1 MKKYIPN
8 TITSLNLICGV
19 AGIIQAFEG
28 DLKIAVAFI
37 WLAGIFDFFDGFAAR
52 MLKVSSEIGK
62 QLDSLADM
70 VTFGVL
76 PAIVMYQLLIQYTDN
91 RYVPYLAILLAVFS
105 AIRLAKFNIDERQT
119 SGFIGLPTPATAL
132 FVSSLPFI
140 LELDKMKGFTPYVLV
155 TLLVITM
162 MLSLIMVAEVP
173 LLALKFK
180 DFSWKNNK
188 FRFVFLIISILLVV
202 SLQIIAIPI
211 IIFVYFIVS
220 ILNNRQSK
228 SVESLGN
235 D

>member
-19 AGIIQAFEG
+19 AGIIQAFQG
-28 DLKIAVAFI
+28 DLKTAVAFI
-37 WLAGIFDFFDGFAAR
+37 WLAGVFDFFDGFAAR

-76 PAIVMYQLLIQYTDN
+76 PSIVMYQLLIQYTDN
-91 RYVPYLAILLAVFS
+91 SYVPYLAILLAVFS

-132 FVSSLPFI
+132 FISSLPFI
-140 LELDKMKGFTPYVLV
+140 LELEKMKDFNAYVFV
-155 TLLVITM
+155 ALLVITIL
-162 MLSLIMVAEVP
+162 LSLIMVAEVP

-188 FRFVFLIISILLVV
+188 YRFVFLVISLLLVV
-202 SLQIIAIPI
+202 TLQIIAIPL

-220 ILNNRQSK
+220 ILNNKQSK
-228 SVESLGN
+228 SVETSGN